1 VITVR
6 RGIHRFKRRNWRS
19 RVLPWEARPDL
30 RPDLAFRSPCR
41 RVSRRLERF
50 PPMWHSGR
58 GTPGSVG
65 ERLSVDRRLL
75 IRRYMDEADSGEPT
89 GEPTVGVVGSA
100 VPDGLAALG
109 RANGIPDLDA
119 ETSSAFPYPAQ
130 ASAPNL
136 TRLRERV
143 DARLRHSQAGW
154 TVALI
159 TGSGLAAGWLVAH
172 LA

>member
-1 VITVR
+1 
-6 RGIHRFKRRNWRS
+6 
-19 RVLPWEARPDL
+19 
-30 RPDLAFRSPCR
+30 
-41 RVSRRLERF
+41 
-50 PPMWHSGR
+50 
-58 GTPGSVG
+58 
-65 ERLSVDRRLL
+65 
-75 IRRYMDEADSGEPT
+75 MDEADSGEPT

>member
-1 VITVR
+1 
-6 RGIHRFKRRNWRS
+6 
-19 RVLPWEARPDL
+19 
-30 RPDLAFRSPCR
+30 
-41 RVSRRLERF
+41 
-50 PPMWHSGR
+50 
-58 GTPGSVG
+58 
-65 ERLSVDRRLL
+65 
-75 IRRYMDEADSGEPT
+75 MDEADSEEPT

-109 RANGIPDLDA
+109 RANGIPDLDG

-136 TRLRERV
+136 IRLRERV

-159 TGSGLAAGWLVAH
+159 TGSGLAVGWLVAH
-172 LA
+172 LG